1 MRTNF
6 KLQTPNLELNYYEL
20 FAVIF
25 GFIAVYFNTRE
36 NVLGWPTGIVG
47 VVLSGIVFF
56 EARLYSDL
64 ALHVIYVILGFYGW
78 YEWLYGGKNKS
89 GLKVSTLAENW
100 LVVLIISGALGTAG
114 IGYFFANYTDADL
127 AYWDAFTT
135 AYSLVGQYMLARK
148 KIENWILWIIVD
160 AVASGMYIY
169 KELYLL
175 ALLYF
180 LYLGLA
186 TYGYMNWKKS
196 MAEAAS

>member
-1 MRTNF
+1 M
-6 KLQTPNLELNYYEL
+6 ELNYYEL

-36 NVLGWPTGIVG
+36 NVLGWPVGIVG
-47 VVLSGIVFF
+47 VVLSGIVFYQ
-56 EARLYSDL
+56 AKLYSDFS
-64 ALHVIYVILGFYGW
+64 LHIIYVILGFYGW
-78 YEWLYGGKNKS
+78 YEWLYGGKSKS
-89 GLKVSTLAENW
+89 ELKVSTLTRG
-100 LVVLIISGALGTAG
+100 LLGILILLGAIGTVG
-114 IGYFFANYTDADL
+114 IGYFFDIYTDADL

-160 AVASGMYIY
+160 AVASGMYVY
-169 KELYLL
+169 KGLYLL

-186 TYGYMNWKKS
+186 TYGYLNWKKS
-196 MAEAAS
+196 MTEVSS

>member
-1 MRTNF
+1 M
-6 KLQTPNLELNYYEL
+6 ELNYYEL

-25 GFIAVYFNTRE
+25 GFIAVYFNTQE
-36 NVLGWPTGIVG
+36 NVLGWPTGIIG

-56 EARLYSDL
+56 EAKLYSDL

-89 GLKVSTLAENW
+89 ELKVSTLARSL
-100 LVVLIISGALGTAG
+100 LVVLIVLGALGTFG
-114 IGYFFANYTDADL
+114 IGYFFATYTDADL

-148 KIENWILWIIVD
+148 KIENWMLWIIVD
-160 AVASGMYIY
+160 TVASGIYIY

-186 TYGYMNWKKS
+186 TYGYLNWKKS
-196 MAEAAS
+196 MAKYQDAGGIRQT